1 MYFQVKQYVYW
12 DKNVERKLILS
23 IGDWLV
29 IENVSLWHDCRGRL
43 KKLTKQKL
51 FYTRLKINTNNN
63 LN

>member
-1 MYFQVKQYVYW
+1 MYFQVKQDVYW

-29 IENVSLWHDCRGRL
+29 IELSLWHDCRGRL
-43 KKLTKQKL
+43 KKQTKQKL